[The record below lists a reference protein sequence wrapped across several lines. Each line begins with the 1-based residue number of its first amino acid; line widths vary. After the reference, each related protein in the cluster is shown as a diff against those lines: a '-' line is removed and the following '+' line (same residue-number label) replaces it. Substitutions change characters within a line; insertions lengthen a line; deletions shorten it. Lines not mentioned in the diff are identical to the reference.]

1 MELNLVKRAV
11 CTAFAAGVA
20 ATLVACGGG
29 GGSGSTSTTSSTTS
43 STSGTVPV
51 LVSDASSDDWATIG
65 VKILSIALIPQGGGA
80 PVTVYTA
87 ASPAPVVNLEELDQI
102 SEILGNVSV
111 PTGTYTGAT
120 LTIGANPGD
129 VELVV
134 SSNPESG
141 FAGSASESVPSG
153 QIQIQGAQGSTG
165 ALTTAVNVN
174 FVSPLTVTS
183 GQNNALDLEFD
194 LSHPAFIVAHTPP
207 SAAGATLWAVNF
219 DGPVRHHVVADLR
232 RLVLRHTYGTVAAVA
247 ADNSSITLNKD
258 YPTLPVVNPET
269 AVTTT
274 EALQVQADATNGT
287 IFYDLDAQ
295 TTTKVT
301 SFSAQASSLVGK
313 YVRIAARYQ
322 QDGTL
327 VAVRVWSSG
336 SFNNVWVSP
345 EGHVV
350 HVNPATN
357 VITVLNESGVPVPLT
372 VSSNT
377 QFFFRTP
384 QDAVADA
391 TPISTGTALLANEQF
406 VRGFKVHAS
415 VVDPLA
421 ATLVAQSIDIETA
434 AYSGTISAASSTGFT
449 YTHSYL
455 TPTDDYTASLDY
467 VSSSTTTGAG
477 ASGTAVTGF
486 QYWNFAYPTLATTG
500 TSAVSDFVSA
510 TNGGVSFGGTVGA
523 VSAWGVSGAIWADPA
538 NPTGWSV
545 PWTIL
550 EPTPLP
556 LGTVSTAYANNSFGM
571 SVLGGTTPASVEV
584 STTSGQATLVYQ
596 VDRSNGVVTISRED
610 ITTSAGL
617 TAMTDGLVNGAIVKV
632 YGVPTSSGTLQAY
645 VLMYYTGSTMPAE

>member
-1 MELNLVKRAV
+1 MA
-11 CTAFAAGVA
+11 
-20 ATLVACGGG
+20 
-29 GGSGSTSTTSSTTS
+29 SGT
-43 STSGTVPV
+43 TSGTLPM
-51 LVSDASSDDWATIG
+51 LISDASSDDWATIG
-65 VKILSIALIPQGGGA
+65 VKILSIALIPQGGGT

-87 ASPAPVVNLEELDQI
+87 PTPAPVVNLEELDQI
-102 SEILGNVSV
+102 AEILGNVSV

-134 SSNPESG
+134 SANPESG
-141 FAGSASESVPSG
+141 FAGTAGATIPSS
-153 QIQIQGAQGSTG
+153 QIQIQGAQGATG
-165 ALTTAVNVN
+165 SLTTSVKLN
-174 FVSPLTVTS
+174 FAAPLTVTT

-219 DGPVRHHVVADLR
+219 DGPVRHHLVADLR
-232 RLVLRHTYGTVAAVA
+232 RLVLRHTYGTVTAV
-247 ADNSSITLNKD
+247 SSDSSSLTLDKV
-258 YPTLPVVNPET
+258 YPTRPVVNPET

-274 EALQVQADATNGT
+274 EALQVLADATNGT
-287 IFYDLDAQ
+287 IFYDMDAR

-322 QDGTL
+322 QNGTL
-327 VAVRVWSSG
+327 VAVRVWASS
-336 SFNNVWVSP
+336 SFNTVWVSP

-350 HVNPATN
+350 HVDPATD
-357 VITVLNESGVPVPLT
+357 VITVLNDSGVGVPLT
-372 VSSNT
+372 VNANT
-377 QFFFRTP
+377 QFFFRAP
-384 QDAVADA
+384 QSPSADA
-391 TPISTGTALLANEQF
+391 TPISTGTALLASEQF

-421 ATLVAQSIDIETA
+421 TPLVAQTIDIETA
-434 AYSGTISAASSTGFT
+434 AYSGTISAANTTGFT
-449 YTHSYL
+449 YTHAYP
-455 TPTDDYTASLDY
+455 TATDDYTASVDY

-500 TSAVSDFVSA
+500 ANAISDFVSA

-523 VSAWGVSGAIWADPA
+523 VSAWGVSNAIWGDPA

-556 LGTVSTAYANNSFGM
+556 LGTVTTAYANNSFGM
-571 SVLGGTTPASVEV
+571 SVPGGTTAATVEV

-596 VDRSNGVVTISRED
+596 VDRSGGVVTISRED

-617 TAMTDGLVNGAIVKV
+617 TDMTHGLADGAIVKV
-632 YGVPTSSGTLQAY
+632 YGVPTASGTLQAY
-645 VLMYYTGSTMPAE
+645 VLMYYTGSTMPAQ